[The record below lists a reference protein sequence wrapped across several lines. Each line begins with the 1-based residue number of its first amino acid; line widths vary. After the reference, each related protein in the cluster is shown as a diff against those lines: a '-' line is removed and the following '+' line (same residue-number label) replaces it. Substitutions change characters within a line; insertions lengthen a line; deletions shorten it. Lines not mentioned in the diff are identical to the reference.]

1 MQWDRDR
8 RSLLEVASWGR
19 LPGELVVEFEREG
32 GFVARAADSS
42 GPLIEPVPGDPT
54 LGPSSRGERIAYGLA
69 APVRAAGPPLGVLCA
84 GFEERPPAGPFAW
97 WCAETYANLAALC
110 LTEPGA
116 LEHMALDA
124 GRREE
129 PSSRRFSPVAA
140 RASVVG

>member
-8 RSLLEVASWGR
+8 RTLLEVASWGR
-19 LPGELVVEFEREG
+19 LRGELVVEFEREG
-32 GFVARAADSS
+32 GFITRAADSS
-42 GPLIEPVPGDPT
+42 GPLIEPVCGSAS
-54 LGPSSRGERIAYGLA
+54 LGPSARGEPIAYGLA

-116 LEHMALDA
+116 LERIALDA
-124 GRREE
+124 GPRDD
-129 PSSRRFSPVAA
+129 SQRRFSPVAA
-140 RASVVG
+140 HSVEG